1 VIKKVVS
8 LVKKELLLE
17 IKQQS
22 GFSGVLIYALS
33 SIYICYLVF
42 RQSVEPQVWNALLW
56 VIILF
61 AATNAIARSFL
72 SESKGKQLFFY
83 SLLDPRTVIISKS
96 IYNFIILSIIT
107 SIILIVFITLL
118 GNPVADFNS
127 FLAGLI
133 LGVSAISTIL
143 TLVSALASKAENNSA
158 LMAILGFP
166 LIIPVLLTVIK
177 YSRNAID
184 GLDSAVNQPYMII
197 LIALNLLIFALSF
210 LLFPYLWRD

>member
-1 VIKKVVS
+1 M
-8 LVKKELLLE
+8 
-17 IKQQS
+17 KQQS

-42 RQSVEPQVWNALLW
+42 RQSVDPQVWNALLW

-72 SESKGKQLFFY
+72 SESKGKQLFYY
-83 SLLDPRTVIISKS
+83 SLLDPRSVIISKS
-96 IYNFIILSIIT
+96 IYNFIILSVIT
-107 SIILIVFITLL
+107 AIILIVFITLL
-118 GNPVADFNS
+118 GNPVVDFTA
-127 FLAGLI
+127 FLGGLI

-184 GLDSAVNQPYMII
+184 GLDSSVNQPYMII